1 VELSFVK
8 NYLCLNKVSFFAS
21 VVSVICGGSTS
32 VNGPF
37 VVVIE
42 SSLAVQLGFTVLNKF
57 LGLFLTS
64 TRFHDSQF
72 TLLLQNVS
80 YKEKG
85 SQLNLSGA
93 LTWELSTPTSIVKV
107 RSAVWHVS
115 LQGAPFDLSVNFTS
129 PSTEA
134 TAPGKNPFLE
144 ESGG

>member
-1 VELSFVK
+1 MELSFVK

-107 RSAVWHVS
+107 RSAV
-115 LQGAPFDLSVNFTS
+115 
-129 PSTEA
+129 
-134 TAPGKNPFLE
+134 
-144 ESGG
+144 